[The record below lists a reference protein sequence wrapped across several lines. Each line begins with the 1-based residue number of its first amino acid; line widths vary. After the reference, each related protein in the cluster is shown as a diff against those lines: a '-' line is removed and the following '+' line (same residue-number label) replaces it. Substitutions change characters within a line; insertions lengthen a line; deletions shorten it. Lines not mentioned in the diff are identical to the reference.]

1 MAQDTQ
7 TGTESTN
14 GASVLT
20 DGLGAYSKT
29 LLNDNNFDE
38 ELEKLCDIVGRSP
51 RSYENTLHF
60 LPDGFYEY
68 PFRGKDNKNLGFS
81 VWINSK
87 VMPNKGSDFAQAFD
101 VGLEAF
107 QFGDCFILLKFED
120 VI

>member
-1 MAQDTQ
+1 MTN
-7 TGTESTN
+7 GTETTN
-14 GASVLT
+14 EDSSSGSEFNA
-20 DGLGAYSKT
+20 GLGAYSKT

-38 ELEKLCDIVGRSP
+38 ELETLCDLVGRSP
-51 RSYENTLHF
+51 RSYENTLNV

-87 VMPNKGSDFAQAFD
+87 AMPNKGSDFSQAFD